1 MPANWDESK
10 PAAVA
15 SDHGGYLLKNHVKE
29 MLSKWGFTTED
40 LGTNGPDSVDYP
52 EFGARLAQG
61 IASGKYCLGVL
72 VCGTGLGM
80 SMTANRYRGV
90 RAALCTSA
98 YMARMARA
106 HNDANVLCLG
116 ERVIGLGQAEDIL
129 KTFLDGEFEGG
140 RHARRIQAIEPE

>member
-1 MPANWDESK
+1 MPANWDRNL

-15 SDHGGYLLKNHVKE
+15 ADHGGYRLKSHLLGLLE
-29 MLSKWGFTTED
+29 KWGFKTED
-40 LGTNGPDSVDYP
+40 LGTNSPDSVDYP
-52 EFGARLAQG
+52 EFGARLARG
-61 IASGKYCLGVL
+61 VAGGEYCLGIL
-72 VCGTGLGM
+72 VCGTGIGM

-116 ERVIGLGQAEDIL
+116 ERVIGTGQAEDIL